1 MRNIRFFYSLQH
13 LLPLVLILLG
23 KPNLG
28 IAQQGNGQLLPA
40 RVENGDTIPIVYL
53 PPIWV
58 IEKGDWNQVQQK
70 RQYTRLFYHVLKVY
84 PIAKE
89 ANKRLAFVEN
99 ELKKIQDPEI
109 KEHYTKMYEQH
120 LKKEFTPVLKKLTYT
135 QGKILIKLID
145 RETNETSYQLVKR
158 FRGGFQAFLWQSFA
172 SLFGA
177 DLKTE
182 YDPERD
188 DAQIEEII
196 KIIESGKY

>member
-1 MRNIRFFYSLQH
+1 MRNLRFFYSQLVS
-13 LLPLVLILLG
+13 LLWVALVT
-23 KPNLG
+23 NLNFEAN
-28 IAQQGNGQLLPA
+28 AQEPGGQYLPA
-40 RVENGDTIPIVYL
+40 RIENGDTIPIVYMQ
-53 PPIWV
+53 PIWV
-58 IEKGDWNQVQQK
+58 IEKGNWSQVQQK

-89 ANKRLAFVEN
+89 ANKRITFVEG
-99 ELKKIQDPEI
+99 ELKKLQDPEL
-109 KEHYTKMYEQH
+109 KDYYTKMYEQH
-120 LKKEFTPVLKKLTYT
+120 LRKEFSPVLKKLTYT

-145 RETNETSYQLVKR
+145 RETNETSYELVKR

-182 YDPERD
+182 YDPARD

>member
-1 MRNIRFFYSLQH
+1 MSFFYSVVKLM
-13 LLPLVLILLG
+13 LLPTAFTCWSIVAL
-23 KPNLG
+23 
-28 IAQQGNGQLLPA
+28 AQEPEGQLLPA
-40 RVENGDTIPIVYL
+40 RIENGDTIPIVYMQ
-53 PPIWV
+53 PIWV
-58 IEKGDWNQVQQK
+58 IEKGNWNQVQQK

-89 ANKRLAFVEN
+89 ANKRLAFVEA
-99 ELKKIQDPEI
+99 ELKKIQDPEV
-109 KEHYTKMYEQH
+109 KAHYTKMYEQH
-120 LKKEFTPVLKKLTYT
+120 LRKEFTPVLKKLTYT

-145 RETNETSYQLVKR
+145 RETTETSYELVKR
-158 FRGGFQAFLWQSFA
+158 FRGSFQAFLWQSFA

-177 DLKTE
+177 DLKSE